1 MSRMASCF
9 LPHVK
14 LVMTCFALHVMSGIS
29 SRLLTAGNFIQEMSP
44 LEKTSLSFNDVN
56 SFNSFLD
63 PCGDVWTKFKEY
75 CYHVGAKKMT
85 EEQAQQY
92 CDQEMDANLAKIN
105 SKEENDFVLDVAKRH
120 APSTKGV
127 WIGLKWQSSVKNFC
141 WYDNSFPTFANW
153 PLREPPG
160 IKAKEPCV
168 VMFTGQFES
177 LPIGEAGYWHHVSCD
192 APHFPAMCKKLY

>member
-1 MSRMASCF
+1 
-9 LPHVK
+9 
-14 LVMTCFALHVMSGIS
+14 
-29 SRLLTAGNFIQEMSP
+29 MSP
-44 LEKTSLSFNDVN
+44 LEQTSLSFNDVN

-63 PCGDVWTKFKEY
+63 PCGDVWTKFEEY

-105 SKEENDFVLDVAKRH
+105 SKEENDFVLEVAKRH

-127 WIGLKWQSSVKNFC
+127 WIGLKWQSSAKHYY
-141 WYDNSFPTFANW
+141 WYDNSAPTFTSW
-153 PLREPPG
+153 PPPQPFE
-160 IKAKEPCV
+160 KAREPCV
-168 VMFTGQFES
+168 VMLTGQYEL
-177 LPIGEAGYWHHVSCD
+177 LPIGAAGFWQHVSCD